1 MGTPGRCQRWIGVG
15 VLARLYR
22 RVGAPGKSAH
32 AGGDHGLTVIIPP
45 AMVDACVR
53 SERSDELRKTNIAFY
68 PREWRPEPMAQAL
81 VPPLATPRPAVRA
94 PLGYRGSRRDT
105 VTRAAT
111 RHDLIGARDDDD
123 DARCPSTD
131 SPTVDRRALLLGAAA
146 SCASMSPLASY
157 ADTFADTEDIAKNYD
172 RYASYY
178 DDLDGGAFASE
189 TLGLEKSRRDL
200 LARASGDVLELGVG
214 TGLNLPGYDLRPGG
228 AVRSLT
234 AVDISGGMLA
244 QAKSRADTLGF
255 RVRTDAEFEA
265 SRRADAE
272 AAATAMAMNAMQAG
286 ALVEATPEAVEA
298 AVAAA
303 RDAASRAEE
312 EAKQPPPVR
321 FVVAD
326 VEKLPFD
333 DASFD
338 CVVDTFSLCV
348 FNEPNRALVEL
359 ARVLKPGGMA
369 LLVEH
374 SKAPGFLG
382 AYQDAV
388 AGPVKS
394 LAKGCA
400 WNQDVVGLVEA
411 TPGLRVVETTPSLF
425 GLLTTVEAKRA

>member
-1 MGTPGRCQRWIGVG
+1 
-15 VLARLYR
+15 LYR

-94 PLGYRGSRRDT
+94 CLGYRGSRRGT

-111 RHDLIGARDDDD
+111 RQDPIGDDE
-123 DARCPSTD
+123 ARCPSTD

-255 RVRTDAEFEA
+255 RVRTNSEFEA

-348 FNEPNRALVEL
+348 FNEPNRALAEL

-382 AYQDAV
+382 AYQDLT

-425 GLLTTVEAKRA
+425 GLLTTVEATRA

>member
-1 MGTPGRCQRWIGVG
+1 
-15 VLARLYR
+15 
-22 RVGAPGKSAH
+22 
-32 AGGDHGLTVIIPP
+32 
-45 AMVDACVR
+45 
-53 SERSDELRKTNIAFY
+53 
-68 PREWRPEPMAQAL
+68 MAQAL
-81 VPPLATPRPAVRA
+81 VPPLATPPPAVRA

-111 RHDLIGARDDDD
+111 RHDLIGARDDDG

-214 TGLNLPGYDLRPGG
+214 TGLNLPGYDIRPGG

-348 FNEPNRALVEL
+348 FNEPNRALAEL

-382 AYQDAV
+382 AYQDLT

>member
-53 SERSDELRKTNIAFY
+53 SERGDELRKTNIAFY

-265 SRRADAE
+265 
-272 AAATAMAMNAMQAG
+272 TAMAMNAMQAG

>member
-1 MGTPGRCQRWIGVG
+1 
-15 VLARLYR
+15 
-22 RVGAPGKSAH
+22 
-32 AGGDHGLTVIIPP
+32 
-45 AMVDACVR
+45 
-53 SERSDELRKTNIAFY
+53 
-68 PREWRPEPMAQAL
+68 MAQAL

-111 RHDLIGARDDDD
+111 RHDLIGARDDDYD

-321 FVVAD
+321 LVVAD

-348 FNEPNRALVEL
+348 FNEPNRALAEL
-359 ARVLKPGGMA
+359 ARVLKPGGVA

>member
-53 SERSDELRKTNIAFY
+53 SERSDELCKTNIAFY

-81 VPPLATPRPAVRA
+81 VPPLATPPPAVRA
-94 PLGYRGSRRDT
+94 PLGYHGSRRGT

-111 RHDLIGARDDDD
+111 RQDPIGARDDDD
-123 DARCPSTD
+123 DARRQNTD

-214 TGLNLPGYDLRPGG
+214 TGLNLPGYDIRPGG

-348 FNEPNRALVEL
+348 FNEPTRALAEL
-359 ARVLKPGGMA
+359 ARVLKPGGRA

>member
-1 MGTPGRCQRWIGVG
+1 M
-15 VLARLYR
+15 YR

-123 DARCPSTD
+123 DARCTD
-131 SPTVDRRALLLGAAA
+131 SPPVDRRALLLGAAA

-255 RVRTDAEFEA
+255 RVRTNSEFEA
-265 SRRADAE
+265 SRKADAE

-298 AVAAA
+298 AVTAA
-303 RDAASRAEE
+303 RDAARRAEE

-382 AYQDAV
+382 AYQDAA